1 MEIELKYKLLPS
13 DGGKIL
19 ADKAVTKYSTDGI
32 RTTYLNA
39 TYYDTLDGTLAKTK
53 SALRLR
59 YEAERPAD
67 TEGVPDDYV
76 CCFKCRDSR
85 DGATFSREEYECK
98 APDIYQGIEGLLSL
112 GAPRDLLE
120 PIMSM
125 ELVTVAEVL
134 CVRKSMTLSLSDG
147 TKAELCIDTGTFPSG
162 NGREESFA
170 ELELELKSGNKDSLC
185 EFGKYLADKY
195 GLSPEPQT
203 KLARAFKVRTAQK
216 V

>member
-1 MEIELKYKLLPS
+1 MEIELKYKLSPG
-13 DGGKIL
+13 DGGRIL
-19 ADKAVTKYSTDGI
+19 ADKTVTKFSTDGI

-39 TYYDTLDGTLAKTK
+39 TYYDTVDGTLAATK

-59 YEAERPAD
+59 YEGERPNN
-67 TEGVPDDYV
+67 EGVPDDYV

-85 DGATFSREEYECK
+85 DGAAFSREEYECK

-120 PIMSM
+120 PVMSM

-134 CVRKSMTLSLSDG
+134 CVRKSMILSLSDG

-170 ELELELKSGNKDSLC
+170 ELELELKEGSKESLC

-195 GLSPEPQT
+195 TLSPEPQT
-203 KLARAFKVRTAQK
+203 KLARAFAVRREMKV
-216 V
+216 